1 MKIIFRGVKSP
12 NLLELE
18 RFESD
23 GHQSFESSPSLA
35 GLAAGWLMLWWVPDR
50 KPAGKGT
57 FCFQFFFPLKVEQ
70 NV

>member
-23 GHQSFESSPSLA
+23 GHQSFESSPHLA

-50 KPAGKGT
+50 KPAGKGHI
-57 FCFQFFFPLKVEQ
+57 FLSVLFSFES
-70 NV
+70 

>member
-23 GHQSFESSPSLA
+23 GHQSFESSHSLA

-50 KPAGKGT
+50 KPAGKGHI
-57 FCFQFFFPLKVEQ
+57 FLSVLFSFES
-70 NV
+70 